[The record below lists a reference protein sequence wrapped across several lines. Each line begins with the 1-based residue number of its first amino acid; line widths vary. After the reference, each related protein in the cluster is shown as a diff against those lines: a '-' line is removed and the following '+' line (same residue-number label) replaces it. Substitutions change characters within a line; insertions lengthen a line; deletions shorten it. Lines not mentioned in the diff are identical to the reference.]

1 MEQAKKE
8 CILVEAARAFARF
21 GFKKTSIDEVAKA
34 AGVAK
39 GTVYLACESKED
51 LFFQVLHREVRS
63 WAAETA
69 KLIDPRVP
77 ADKLLTLMSEHGI
90 SYLDARPLVR
100 DLLFGRLDQAFGEA
114 DRLVALR
121 RIGTSNIVEVL
132 RLGMDQKVFRPR
144 LDVDTIASLLL
155 DLQVSAYL
163 FHAGEPKGREARLR
177 DRSKVAIDLLLNG
190 LAARA

>member
-8 CILVEAARAFARF
+8 CILLEAARAFARF

-69 KLIDPRVP
+69 KLIDPRLP

-90 SYLDARPLVR
+90 AYLDARPLVR
-100 DLLFGRLDQAFGEA
+100 DLLFGRLDQSFGEA

-132 RLGMDQKVFRPR
+132 RLGMEQKVFRPK

-155 DLQVSAYL
+155 DLQVSAYI

-177 DRSKVAIDLLLNG
+177 ERSKVAIDLVLHG
-190 LAARA
+190 LASRG